1 VSEVKK
7 KEESYFNIT
16 VSHIGIVTVNISGA
30 HLNKATF
37 NRLQLALKKA
47 YKASINNYVRLSRQ
61 GYEHEE
67 IEEIVNNSV
76 VKSVQ
81 KIEPVAIIE
90 KKVEVVQTVD
100 TETATGGTVIEKVE
114 TKPEN
119 KAQLKLSLNQ
129 ILERKSAK
137 RKAEY
142 DAEQE
147 KTNATERVVV

>member
-7 KEESYFNIT
+7 KEESYFNIV
-16 VSHIGIVTVNISGA
+16 VSHNGEVTVNISGA

-61 GYEHEE
+61 GLSHEE
-67 IEEIVNNSV
+67 IEEIVNASV
-76 VKSVQ
+76 VKSEQ
-81 KIEPVAIIE
+81 KIEPVDLVIKPENI
-90 KKVEVVQTVD
+90 QTLD
-100 TETATGGTVIEKVE
+100 TETATGGTVIEEVKPVVSE
-114 TKPEN
+114 TKEN
-119 KAQLKLSLNQ
+119 LKLSLNQ
-129 ILERKSAK
+129 ILERKQAK

-142 DAEQE
+142 IAEQE